1 MLKRKIMESK
11 EDREARIQ
19 KWLKRPHSW
28 SSHSSFTTYGKE
40 DWYNKYIMGGESKP
54 SKEMLF
60 GSKVDKKIQEDPTFI
75 PDLIRESNLQYKMN
89 CKLNDFQLVGITD
102 AICLEKKRLRDYKT
116 GKGEWTHSRAHGTG
130 QLTWYLLQVYLIHKI
145 KPEEFE
151 CYIDWLPTTDTTDG
165 EIDFRDNPV
174 KPITFRTKRTL
185 TEVLAFA
192 SEIIK
197 VREEMVKFA
206 RNHS

>member
-1 MLKRKIMESK
+1 MESK
-11 EDREARIQ
+11 EDREVRIQ

-28 SSHSSFTTYGKE
+28 SSHSQFTMYSKE

-60 GSKVDKKIQEDPTFI
+60 GSKVDRQIQDDPTFI
-75 PDLIRESNLQYKMN
+75 PDLIRETELQYRME
-89 CKLNDFQLVGITD
+89 CKLNKFNLVGIPD
-102 AICLEKKRLRDYKT
+102 AICLTKKRLRDYKT

-145 KPEEFE
+145 NPEEFE
-151 CYIDWLPTTDTTDG
+151 CYIDWLPTIDTVDG
-165 EIDFRDNPV
+165 DIAFRDDPV
-174 KPITFRTKRTL
+174 KPFTFKTKRTL
-185 TEVLAFA
+185 REVLDFGNK
-192 SEIIK
+192 IIK
-197 VREEMVKFA
+197 TREEMVRFA